1 MGRGARQAAV
11 HGATKSRTR
20 VKQLSMH
27 ARTQTI
33 NVTFFKKDTFISV
46 EHRKLSKI
54 CWWYYLTWQITDD

>member
-20 VKQLSMH
+20 VKQLNMH